1 MSLRLGSS
9 IARILFQPMEEILRT
24 ILSRSLSSP
33 SKQSLE
39 QSSTLITTLLKIH
52 ILLAITIHALVPPLL
67 PTLVLPILSALIG
80 QDRFP
85 PTSLLPILHAY
96 LYYIP
101 IMAIN
106 GITESFI
113 TSVATTKDLARQSRA
128 MILFSL
134 IFLGISWTLL
144 KVLGLAGEGLVWANC
159 VNLGVRILWSCSF
172 IMTWYKERK
181 ATIGWEWV
189 VPRSETL
196 AAAVGVGAG
205 VRFVCARGT
214 GGFINSVGVAGVG
227 GLGLVCCMSLPRYL
241 RS

>member
-1 MSLRLGSS
+1 
-9 IARILFQPMEEILRT
+9 
-24 ILSRSLSSP
+24 
-33 SKQSLE
+33 LE
-39 QSSTLITTLLKIH
+39 QSSTLVTTLLKLH
-52 ILLAITIHALVPPLL
+52 VLLAISILTLIPPLL
-67 PTLVLPILSALIG
+67 PTLVLTILSALIG

-101 IMAIN
+101 IMAVN

-144 KVLGLAGEGLVWANC
+144 KLLGLGGEGLVWANC
-159 VNLGVRILWSCSF
+159 VNLGVRILWSCRF
-172 IMTWYKERK
+172 ITAWYRERE
-181 ATIGWEWV
+181 AAIGWERV

-196 AAAVGVGAG
+196 AAAMGVGAG
-205 VRFVCARGT
+205 VRYVCGRGT

-227 GLGLVCCMSLPRYL
+227 GLGLVCCMFLPPSLT
-241 RS
+241 S

>member
-24 ILSRSLSSP
+24 ILSRLFSSP

-39 QSSTLITTLLKIH
+39 QSSTLITTLLKVH
-52 ILLAITIHALVPPLL
+52 VLLAITTHALIPPLL
-67 PTLVLPILSALIG
+67 PTLILPILSALIG

-85 PTSLLPILHAY
+85 PTSLFPILHAY

-101 IMAIN
+101 IMAVN

-159 VNLGVRILWSCSF
+159 VNLGVRILWSCTF
-172 IMTWYKERK
+172 ITTWYKERK

-196 AAAVGVGAG
+196 AAAVGFGAG

-227 GLGLVCCMSLPRYL
+227 GLGLVCYMSLPRYL
-241 RS
+241 KS